1 LTCGL
6 FTRVYL
12 PAGGDPAKVQLPP
25 GVPRERAG
33 TLIAR
38 RDATGAYRWDIRLQG
53 EGETVF
59 FEI

>member
-1 LTCGL
+1 
-6 FTRVYL
+6 VYL